1 MGHMRPIMGP
11 RSPKTLNLLLKLTIY
26 QSQKILWPRDS
37 LEDADCTLP
46 RLYSIIAVQIY
57 KYILWQ
63 IYE

>member
-11 RSPKTLNLLLKLTIY
+11 RWPKTLNLLLKLTIY
-26 QSQKILWPRDS
+26 QNQKILWPRDS
-37 LEDADCTLP
+37 LEDADCT
-46 RLYSIIAVQIY
+46 A